1 MITITQTEN
10 DPSPNLVHTYASDDK
25 GEQYYIKQVETD
37 IIYSEAYDVMPCKY
51 TYEPTD
57 IKIEKMQDD

>member
-25 GEQYYIKQVETD
+25 GEQYYIKQVETG
-37 IIYSEAYDVMPCKY
+37 IVYSGAYDVMPSKY
-51 TYEPTD
+51 TYEATD
-57 IKIEKMQDD
+57 IEIIVEE